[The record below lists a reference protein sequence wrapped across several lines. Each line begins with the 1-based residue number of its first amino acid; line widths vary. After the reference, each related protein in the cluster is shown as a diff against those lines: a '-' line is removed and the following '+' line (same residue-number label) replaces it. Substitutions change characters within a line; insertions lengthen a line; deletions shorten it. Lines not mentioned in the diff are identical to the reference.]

1 MNEYYFYQKITIFQD
16 YIIIGMVPNEI
27 LYIKNGYAYYNLKIN
42 YIYKTLQSFT
52 SFFREELIEA
62 IVRIFLSSTRHFY
75 NIVYVVFTNA
85 KPQGVLL
92 QIIIFMLPLL
102 VLFREVCL
110 NILISSLII
119 G

>member
-1 MNEYYFYQKITIFQD
+1 MNEYYFCQKITIFQD

-42 YIYKTLQSFT
+42 YIYKTLQHFT
-52 SFFREELIEA
+52 SFLREELIEA
-62 IVRIFLSSTRHFY
+62 IVRIFLSNARHFY

-92 QIIIFMLPLL
+92 QIIIIMLPLL
-102 VLFREVCL
+102 VLFREVYL